1 MKRENW
7 YASTDETAAFNKGA
21 VMGEVEKVETWSEI
35 QHSPAKIVACGER
48 WKGVARIIGCELYGF
63 DDGRSASFTTPDGN
77 VIEVG
82 SKFRAAIEARQPLA
96 ARVAELEA
104 GLQAINRLTSAGNRT
119 WNEMLR
125 DMNLACDTARALLGE
140 KP

>member
-1 MKRENW
+1 M
-7 YASTDETAAFNKGA
+7 TDKPAP
-21 VMGEVEKVETWSEI
+21 VEQVETWSEI

-82 SKFRAAIEARQPLA
+82 SKFRAAIEARQPPA

-104 GLQAINRLTSAGNRT
+104 ENARLREALETALDT
-119 WNEMLR
+119 LEMEGVCGVECWSC
-125 DMNLACDTARALLGE
+125 AETRALLGD